1 VLAKQSERFAV
12 ARSSGIPDSYQ
23 LIATWRGCRGGCSS
37 ASTIADPFA
46 VNPVRRSFALVSTCA
61 LVILVPWLISD
72 EALTTVMLAVGW
84 LAVTGLAMG
93 IPILIWSVVEAC
105 IVFVRARRRPPV
117 DQLEISPRVLHV
129 LRRHGYLT
137 IESVETASD
146 PALML
151 LSNMDTRGLQEVRR
165 AATLWRYRRWQERGF
180 PAGGA

>member
-1 VLAKQSERFAV
+1 MARGHWTGDGHPDPDLERC
-12 ARSSGIPDSYQ
+12 RS
-23 LIATWRGCRGGCSS
+23 
-37 ASTIADPFA
+37 
-46 VNPVRRSFALVSTCA
+46 RRCH
-61 LVILVPWLISD
+61 
-72 EALTTVMLAVGW
+72 
-84 LAVTGLAMG
+84 
-93 IPILIWSVVEAC
+93 
-105 IVFVRARRRPPV
+105 RARPPPV

-129 LRRHGYLT
+129 LQRHGYLT